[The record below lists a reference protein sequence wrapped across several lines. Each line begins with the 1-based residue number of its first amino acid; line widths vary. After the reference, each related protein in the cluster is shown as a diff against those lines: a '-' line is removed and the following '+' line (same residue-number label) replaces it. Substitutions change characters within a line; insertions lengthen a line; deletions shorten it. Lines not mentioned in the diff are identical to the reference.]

1 MRQTSASAARS
12 RATRDV
18 HLLNPVPRN
27 YETRPAMFRQI
38 FVNLPVSDLQRAQ
51 AFFTALGLSFNPQ
64 FTNEQGACLEIA
76 ENIYAMLLV
85 EPFFQGFTKLPI
97 ADARKCT
104 EVLIALSC
112 DSRADVDA
120 LVAKAVAA
128 GATTPNTPT
137 DHGFM
142 YQSGFAD
149 LDGHQWEVFW
159 MDASAAPPQ
168 M

>member
-1 MRQTSASAARS
+1 MLR
-12 RATRDV
+12 
-18 HLLNPVPRN
+18 
-27 YETRPAMFRQI
+27 EI
-38 FVNLPVSDLQRAQ
+38 FVNLPIKDMARSQ
-51 AFFTALGLSFNPQ
+51 AFFKALGLRFNPQ

-76 ENIYAMLLV
+76 PNIYAMLLI

-97 ADARKCT
+97 ADARKTT

-112 DSRADVDA
+112 DSRAEVDE

-128 GATTPNTPT
+128 GATTPNAPV

-142 YQSGFAD
+142 FQHGFAD

-159 MDASAAPPQ
+159 MDMTKAPAQ

>member
-1 MRQTSASAARS
+1 MI
-12 RATRDV
+12 
-18 HLLNPVPRN
+18 
-27 YETRPAMFRQI
+27 RQI
-38 FVNLPVSDLQRAQ
+38 FVNLPIENMARSQ
-51 AFFTALGLSFNPQ
+51 AFFKALGLRFNPQ

-76 ENIYAMLLV
+76 ENIFAMLLV
-85 EPFFQGFTKLPI
+85 KPFFQGFTKLPI
-97 ADARKCT
+97 SDAKQAT

-112 DSRADVDA
+112 ESRTEVDE

-128 GATTPNTPT
+128 GATTPNAPQ

-142 YQSGFAD
+142 YQSAFAD

-159 MDASAAPPQ
+159 MDEAAAPAQ

>member
-1 MRQTSASAARS
+1 M
-12 RATRDV
+12 
-18 HLLNPVPRN
+18 L
-27 YETRPAMFRQI
+27 RQI
-38 FVNLPVSDLQRAQ
+38 FVNLPIRDLQKSQ
-51 AFFTALGLSFNPQ
+51 TFFRALGLEFNPQ
-64 FTNEQGACLEIA
+64 FSNDKGACLMIA

-85 EPFFQGFTKLPI
+85 EPFFQTFTKLPI
-97 ADARKCT
+97 CDARKST

-112 DSRADVDA
+112 DNRGEVEA

-128 GATTPNTPT
+128 GGTTPNAPQ

-142 YQSGFAD
+142 YQHGFTD

-159 MDASAAPPQ
+159 MDESKAPAQ

>member
-1 MRQTSASAARS
+1 MI
-12 RATRDV
+12 
-18 HLLNPVPRN
+18 
-27 YETRPAMFRQI
+27 RQI
-38 FVNLPVSDLQRAQ
+38 FVNLPVKDLQRSM
-51 AFFTALGLSFNPQ
+51 AFFKALGLNFNAR

-85 EPFFQGFTKLPI
+85 EPFFQGFTKLPL
-97 ADARKCT
+97 ADARKST

-112 DSRADVDA
+112 DSRAEVEA
-120 LVAKAVAA
+120 RVAQAVAA
-128 GATTPNTPT
+128 GGTTPNAPM

-142 YQSGFAD
+142 YQHGFAD

-159 MDASAAPPQ
+159 MDESAAPEQ